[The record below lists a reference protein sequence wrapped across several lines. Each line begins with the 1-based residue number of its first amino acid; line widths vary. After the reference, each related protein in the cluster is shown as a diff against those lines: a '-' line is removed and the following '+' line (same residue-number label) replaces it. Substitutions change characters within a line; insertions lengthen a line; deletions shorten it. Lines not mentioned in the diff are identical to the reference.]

1 MELLDHCFFLRNL
14 YFRGQMSGYAFAFIS
29 LLLAFGVLWHDR
41 TSREG

>member
-1 MELLDHCFFLRNL
+1 VIAHI
-14 YFRGQMSGYAFAFIS
+14 FAFFS

>member
-1 MELLDHCFFLRNL
+1 MELSDYCFFSGNL
-14 YFRGQMSGYAFAFIS
+14 YFVSQMSGYAFAFIS